1 MNHITD
7 DTLAMV
13 DRAAIESAARRIAQ
27 DVRRT
32 PLWRVPGRQFGL
44 DVAEVWLKL
53 EQLQVSGS
61 FKARGMFNRMRSLPL
76 PAAGVVIASG
86 GNAGIAVATAAQAM
100 GVPCEVFL
108 PEVSPQAKRA
118 RLAALGARVTVAGA
132 LYPQALEACLRRQ
145 AQTGALL
152 MHAYDQPEVVAGQGT
167 AAREFER
174 QCPGLDAVVVAVG
187 GGGLIG
193 GVAAWHA
200 GHKRVVGVEPAT
212 SRALHAALSAGEP
225 VDVEVSGIAA
235 DSLGAR
241 RVGSVMFPI
250 ARRYVERVVLVDDA
264 AIAEARRVL
273 WRELRIV
280 AEPGGAAAFAS
291 LLSGAWLPAPGQR
304 VGVLV
309 CGANC
314 DLAGVDVPA

>member
-1 MNHITD
+1 MTPD
-7 DTLAMV
+7 DIET
-13 DRAAIESAARRIAQ
+13 AAERIAPH
-27 DVRRT
+27 VRRT
-32 PLWRVPGRQFGL
+32 PVIELAPGEFGF
-44 DVAEVWLKL
+44 DFSVCLKL
-53 EQLQVSGS
+53 EFMQHAGS
-61 FKARGMFNRMRSLPL
+61 FKARGAFNRMLSAALP
-76 PAAGVVIASG
+76 PQGVIAASG
-86 GNAGIAVATAAQAM
+86 GNHGLAVAYAARQL
-100 GVPCEVFL
+100 GVPAEIFVPEISAPVKIRRLRELSATVHVTGRSYAEAWQACE
-108 PEVSPQAKRA
+108 A
-118 RLAALGARVTVAGA
+118 RQR
-132 LYPQALEACLRRQ
+132 E
-145 AQTGALL
+145 TGALVV
-152 MHAYDQPEVVAGQGT
+152 HAYDQPEVVAGQGT

-250 ARRYVERVVLVDDA
+250 ARRYVERVVLVDDE
-264 AIAEARRVL
+264 AIAQARHVL

-291 LLSGAWLPAPGQR
+291 LLCGAWRPAPGQR

-314 DLAGVDVPA
+314 DPAGVDVPA

>member
-1 MNHITD
+1 MITPD
-7 DTLAMV
+7 D
-13 DRAAIESAARRIAQ
+13 IEIAAARIAPH
-27 DVRRT
+27 VRRT
-32 PLWRVPGRQFGL
+32 PVIELATGEFGF
-44 DVAEVWLKL
+44 DFSVCLKL
-53 EQLQVSGS
+53 EFMQHAGS
-61 FKARGMFNRMRSLPL
+61 FKARGAFNRMLSAALP
-76 PAAGVVIASG
+76 PQGVIAASG
-86 GNAGIAVATAAQAM
+86 GNHGLAVAYAARQL
-100 GVPCEVFL
+100 GVPAEIFVPEISAPVKIRRLRELSATVHVTGRSYAEAWQACE
-108 PEVSPQAKRA
+108 A
-118 RLAALGARVTVAGA
+118 RQR
-132 LYPQALEACLRRQ
+132 E
-145 AQTGALL
+145 TGALVV
-152 MHAYDQPEVVAGQGT
+152 HAYDQPEVVA
-167 AAREFER
+167 
-174 QCPGLDAVVVAVG
+174 G

-250 ARRYVERVVLVDDA
+250 ARRYVERVVLVDDE
-264 AIAEARRVL
+264 AIAQARHVL

-291 LLSGAWLPAPGQR
+291 LLCGAWRPAPGQR

-314 DLAGVDVPA
+314 DPAGVDVPA